1 MAITLATAKYYG
13 NVLVFSEG
21 DSDDD
26 NDVVVQTGSIIQYN
40 TFLLMSTTG
49 VLDVYVTLDG
59 TNYCTAPFSLSDLG
73 AASVTPVLQTVAN
86 RIYGFRGYFAKIRVL
101 QKDGTDT
108 TAVTLTC
115 GRDLI

>member
-1 MAITLATAKYYG
+1 MAITLATPDFYG
-13 NVLVFSEG
+13 NVLVYSAG

-26 NDVVVQTGSIIQYN
+26 NDVVVQTGSIIHFN

-49 VLDVYVTLDG
+49 VLDVLVTLDG
-59 TNYCTAPFSLSDLG
+59 TNYATAPYSLSDLG
-73 AASVTPVLQTVAN
+73 AASVTPVLLTVAE
-86 RIYGFRGYFAKIRVL
+86 RIYGFRGYFAAIRVL
-101 QKDGTDT
+101 QNGGTDT